1 LLKKNYKKI
10 NKFKFKLELIEY
22 TFEFAIQTTKVLK
35 KHMADSKVS
44 SLNTTGL
51 FGSTEGE
58 GRCGEGFLRSRDGVK
73 HNLLC

>member
-58 GRCGEGFLRSRDGVK
+58 GRRREMRGGIFKEWMRGK
-73 HNLLC
+73 T